1 MEFTGDASL
10 IIKKSEMNRRKFIQ
24 NASLSVLALSLS
36 RAGNTNPLLKENS
49 KKKITIGAH
58 VWVYA
63 ASQPGYDVSPILS
76 QIFSDVSYAG
86 FDGVETME
94 HPLRSAVY
102 TKQIKELI
110 DQYKIKLIG
119 SSYGADM
126 WNKEKRNQIYEDVDL
141 IFTNMSS
148 VGGRT
153 FGVSV
158 GEPAGRK
165 KTEEEFDNQEV
176 LLRRLISLGEKKGIV
191 LNLHNHTA
199 EVENNMYDLR
209 GTLKRIPDIKLGPDL
224 NWLLRAGIN
233 PVDFLREFRKQIVF
247 MHLRDQK
254 SNGKWPESMG
264 EGDVNF
270 KEISEV
276 MKEINFKG
284 DSIIELA
291 HENGFVR
298 TRPLKESLKMSR
310 DFMKKT
316 MGV

>member
-1 MEFTGDASL
+1 
-10 IIKKSEMNRRKFIQ
+10 MNRRNFIR
-24 NASLSVLALSLS
+24 NSSLSALAISLS
-36 RAGNTNPLLKENS
+36 QAGISNIMSNDLS
-49 KKKITIGAH
+49 KKKITVGAH

-63 ASQPGYDVSPILS
+63 ATLPGFDVSPVLG
-76 QIFSDVSYAG
+76 QIFSDVAYAG

-110 DQYKIKLIG
+110 EQYKIRLIG
-119 SSYGADM
+119 SSYSGDM
-126 WNKEKRNQIYEDVDL
+126 WDKEKQNKIYEDVDL
-141 IFTNMSS
+141 IFTNMAS
-148 VGGRT
+148 VGGKT

-158 GEPAGRK
+158 GEPEGRA
-165 KTEEEFDNQEV
+165 KTEKEFDNQAV
-176 LLRRLISLGEKKGIV
+176 ILKKLIALGEKKGIV

-199 EVENNMYDLR
+199 EVSNNMYDLR
-209 GTLKRIPDIKLGPDL
+209 GTLKRIPDVKLGPDL

-247 MHLRDQK
+247 MHLRDQL

-264 EGDVNF
+264 EGNVNF
-270 KEISEV
+270 KEIADTL
-276 MKEINFKG
+276 KEINFEG
-284 DSIIELA
+284 TAIIELA

-310 DFMKKT
+310 DFMRKT
-316 MGV
+316 MGI

>member
-1 MEFTGDASL
+1 MD
-10 IIKKSEMNRRKFIQ
+10 RRKFIQ
-24 NASLSVLALSLS
+24 SASLTALALSLS
-36 RAGNTNPLLKENS
+36 NAVKSNPLFKENA
-49 KKKITIGAH
+49 KKKITVGAH

-63 ASQPGYDVSPILS
+63 ASQPEYDVSPVLS

-94 HPLRSAVY
+94 HPLRSTVY
-102 TKQIKELI
+102 TKQIKDLT

-126 WNKEKRNQIYEDVDL
+126 WNKDKQNQIYEDVDL
-141 IFTNMSS
+141 IFTNMAS

-165 KTEEEFDNQEV
+165 KTEEEFDNQAI

-199 EVENNMYDLR
+199 EVANKMYDLR

-233 PVDFLREFRKQIVF
+233 PLDFLREFRKQIVF
-247 MHLRDQK
+247 MHLRDQQ
-254 SNGKWPESMG
+254 NDGKWPESMG
-264 EGDVNF
+264 EGNVNF
-270 KEISEV
+270 KEISDI
-276 MKEINFKG
+276 MKEIDFGG
-284 DSIIELA
+284 DAIIELA

-316 MGV
+316 MGI

>member
-1 MEFTGDASL
+1 MD
-10 IIKKSEMNRRKFIQ
+10 RRKFIR
-24 NASLSVLALSLS
+24 NTSLSMLALSLYQPGRS
-36 RAGNTNPLLKENS
+36 TTFIQDTNR
-49 KKKITIGAH
+49 KKITVGAH

-63 ASQPGYDVSPILS
+63 STMPGYDVSPILS
-76 QIFSDVSYAG
+76 QIFSDVAYAG

-94 HPLRSAVY
+94 HPLRSSVY

-126 WNKEKRNQIYEDVDL
+126 WNKDKQNQIYEDVDL
-141 IFTNMSS
+141 IFTNMVS
-148 VGGRT
+148 VGART
-153 FGVSV
+153 FGISV

-165 KTEEEFDNQEV
+165 KTEDEFDNQAE
-176 LLRRLISLGEKKGIV
+176 LLKKIIALGAKKGIV
-191 LNLHNHTA
+191 PNLHNHTA

-209 GTLKRIPDIKLGPDL
+209 GTLKRIPDVKLGPDL

-247 MHLRDQK
+247 MHLRDQLA
-254 SNGKWPESMG
+254 NGKWPESMG
-264 EGDVNF
+264 EGNVNF
-270 KEISEV
+270 KEIADV
-276 MKEINFKG
+276 LKEINFQG
-284 DSIIELA
+284 DAIIELA

-310 DFMKKT
+310 DFMRKA
-316 MGV
+316 MGI

>member
-1 MEFTGDASL
+1 
-10 IIKKSEMNRRKFIQ
+10 MNRRKFIE
-24 NASLSVLALSLS
+24 NTSLSMIALSLPRMVRS
-36 RAGNTNPLLKENS
+36 TAVIKEDGI
-49 KKKITIGAH
+49 KKITVGAH

-63 ASQPGYDVSPILS
+63 STLPGYDVSPVLS
-76 QIFSDVSYAG
+76 QIFSDMSYAG

-94 HPLRSAVY
+94 HPLRSPVY

-126 WNKEKRNQIYEDVDL
+126 WNKDKQNQIYEDVDR
-141 IFTNMSS
+141 IFTNMAS

-165 KTEEEFDNQEV
+165 KTEDEFDNQAA
-176 LLRRLISLGEKKGIV
+176 LLNRLISLGEKKDIV

-199 EVENNMYDLR
+199 EVENKMYDLR

-247 MHLRDQK
+247 MHLRDQLT
-254 SNGKWPESMG
+254 NGKWPESMG
-264 EGDVNF
+264 EGNVNF
-270 KEISEV
+270 KEIADV
-276 MKEINFKG
+276 LKEIRFEG
-284 DSIIELA
+284 DTIIELA

-316 MGV
+316 MGI

>member
-1 MEFTGDASL
+1 MD
-10 IIKKSEMNRRKFIQ
+10 RRKFLR
-24 NASLSVLALSLS
+24 NSSLSVLALSLS
-36 RAGNTNPLLKENS
+36 RTGMSASFLKDAG
-49 KKKITIGAH
+49 KKKITVGAH

-63 ASQPGYDVSPILS
+63 STMPGYDVSPILG
-76 QIFSDVSYAG
+76 QIFSDVAYAG

-126 WNKEKRNQIYEDVDL
+126 WNKDKSNEIYEDVDL
-141 IFTNMSS
+141 IFGNMAS
-148 VGGRT
+148 VGART

-158 GEPAGRK
+158 GEPAGRQ
-165 KTEEEFDNQEV
+165 KTENEFDTQAA
-176 LLRRLISLGEKKGIV
+176 LLKRIISLGEKRGIV

-199 EVENNMYDLR
+199 EVENKMYDLR

-224 NWLLRAGIN
+224 NWLLRAGID
-233 PVDFLREFRKQIVF
+233 PVSFLKEFRKQIVF
-247 MHLRDQK
+247 MHLRDQLN
-254 SNGKWPESMG
+254 NGKWPESVG
-264 EGDVNF
+264 EGNVDF
-270 KEISEV
+270 KEIAAV
-276 MKEINFKG
+276 IKEINFEG
-284 DSIIELA
+284 DAIIELA

-310 DFMKKT
+310 DYM
-316 MGV
+316 

>member
-1 MEFTGDASL
+1 MD
-10 IIKKSEMNRRKFIQ
+10 RRKFIQ
-24 NASLSVLALSLS
+24 NTSLSLLCLALSQKGISKTLI
-36 RAGNTNPLLKENS
+36 KENIR
-49 KKKITIGAH
+49 KKITVGAH

-63 ASQPGYDVSPILS
+63 STQPGFDVSPILS
-76 QIFSDVSYAG
+76 QIFSDVAFAG

-94 HPLRSAVY
+94 HPLRSSVY
-102 TKQIKELI
+102 TRQIKELI

-126 WNKEKRNQIYEDVDL
+126 WNKDKSNEIYEDVDL
-141 IFTNMSS
+141 IFGNMVS
-148 VGGRT
+148 VGART

-165 KTEEEFDNQEV
+165 KTENEFDTQAA
-176 LLRRLISLGEKKGIV
+176 LLKRIISLGEKRGIV

-199 EVENNMYDLR
+199 EVENKMYDLR

-224 NWLLRAGIN
+224 NWLLRAGID
-233 PVDFLREFRKQIVF
+233 PVSFLKEFRKQIVF
-247 MHLRDQK
+247 MHLRDQL

-264 EGDVNF
+264 EGNINF
-270 KEISEV
+270 KEIAAVIS
-276 MKEINFKG
+276 EINFEG
-284 DSIIELA
+284 DAIIELA

-310 DFMKKT
+310 DYMRKT
-316 MGV
+316 MGI

>member
-1 MEFTGDASL
+1 MD
-10 IIKKSEMNRRKFIQ
+10 RRKFIR
-24 NASLSVLALSLS
+24 NTSLSALALSLYKTGYS
-36 RAGNTNPLLKENS
+36 GSLNKENS
-49 KKKITIGAH
+49 GRKITVGAH

-63 ASQPGYDVSPILS
+63 STMPGYDVSPILS
-76 QIFSDVSYAG
+76 QIFSDVAYAG

-94 HPLRSAVY
+94 HPLRSAVN

-110 DQYKIKLIG
+110 EQYKIKLIG

-126 WNKEKRNQIYEDVDL
+126 WNKDKQNQIYEDVDL
-141 IFTNMSS
+141 IFTNMAS
-148 VGGRT
+148 VGART

-165 KTEEEFDNQEV
+165 KTEEEFDTQAT
-176 LLRRLISLGEKKGIV
+176 LLKRLISLGLKKGIV

-199 EVENNMYDLR
+199 EVENKMYDLR
-209 GTLKRIPDIKLGPDL
+209 GTLKRIPDVKLGPDL

-247 MHLRDQK
+247 MHLRDQLT
-254 SNGKWPESMG
+254 NGKWPESMG
-264 EGDVNF
+264 EGNVNF
-270 KEISEV
+270 KEIGDV
-276 MKEINFKG
+276 LKEINFEG
-284 DSIIELA
+284 DAIIELA

-310 DFMKKT
+310 DYMKKT
-316 MGV
+316 MGI

>member
-1 MEFTGDASL
+1 MP
-10 IIKKSEMNRRKFIQ
+10 K
-24 NASLSVLALSLS
+24 
-36 RAGNTNPLLKENS
+36 
-49 KKKITIGAH
+49 
-58 VWVYA
+58 
-63 ASQPGYDVSPILS
+63 YDVSPILD

-94 HPLRSAVY
+94 QPLRSEVY
-102 TKQIKELI
+102 TKQIREFMDK
-110 DQYKIKLIG
+110 YKIKLIG

-126 WNKEKRNQIYEDVDL
+126 WNKDKQNEIYEDVDL
-141 IFTNMSS
+141 IFTNMAS

-158 GEPAGRK
+158 GEPSGRK
-165 KTEEEFDNQEV
+165 KTEDEFDNQAT

-209 GTLKRIPDIKLGPDL
+209 GTLKRIPDVKLGPDL

-233 PVDFLREFRKQIVF
+233 PVDFLREYRKQIVF
-247 MHLRDQK
+247 MHLRDQL

-264 EGDVNF
+264 EGNVNF
-270 KEISEV
+270 REIADV
-276 MKEINFKG
+276 MKEINFQG
-284 DSIIELA
+284 DAIIELA

-310 DFMKKT
+310 DYMRKT
-316 MGV
+316 MGI

>member
-1 MEFTGDASL
+1 MSL
-10 IIKKSEMNRRKFIQ
+10 
-24 NASLSVLALSLS
+24 LALSLAS
-36 RAGNTNPLLKENS
+36 TEVASSFSAGNGG
-49 KKKITIGAH
+49 KKITVGAH

-63 ASQPGYDVSPILS
+63 STQPGYDVSTILS

-94 HPLRSAVY
+94 HPLRSTVY
-102 TKQIKELI
+102 TKQIGELI
-110 DQYKIKLIG
+110 DKYKIKLIG

-126 WNKEKRNQIYEDVDL
+126 WNKDKKNEIYEDVDR
-141 IFTNMSS
+141 IFTNMAS

-165 KTEEEFDNQEV
+165 KTEAEFDAQAD
-176 LLRRLISLGEKKGIV
+176 LLRKLITLGLKNGIV

-199 EVENNMYDLR
+199 EVENNMYDLK

-224 NWLLRAGIN
+224 NWLLRAGID
-233 PVDFLREFRKQIVF
+233 PISFLKEFRKQIVF
-247 MHLRDQK
+247 MHLRDQLK
-254 SNGKWPESMG
+254 DGKWPESMG
-264 EGDVNF
+264 EGNVDFKQIADV
-270 KEISEV
+270 I
-276 MKEINFKG
+276 KEINFEG
-284 DSIIELA
+284 DAIIELA

-316 MGV
+316 MGI

>member
-1 MEFTGDASL
+1 
-10 IIKKSEMNRRKFIQ
+10 MNRRNFIRST
-24 NASLSVLALSLS
+24 SLSVLALSVYKTGN
-36 RAGNTNPLLKENS
+36 AGSLIKENVR
-49 KKKITIGAH
+49 KKITVGAH
-58 VWVYA
+58 VWVF
-63 ASQPGYDVSPILS
+63 ASTMPGYDVSPILS
-76 QIFSDVSYAG
+76 QIFSDVSFAG

-94 HPLRSAVY
+94 HPLRSTVY

-126 WNKEKRNQIYEDVDL
+126 WNKDKQNEIYEDVDL
-141 IFTNMSS
+141 IFTNMAS

-165 KTEEEFDNQEV
+165 KTDAEFDNQAA
-176 LLRRLISLGEKKGIV
+176 LLKKLISLGEKKGIV

-209 GTLKRIPDIKLGPDL
+209 GTLKRIPDVKLGPDL
-224 NWLLRAGIN
+224 NWLLRAGVN
-233 PVDFLREFRKQIVF
+233 PLDFLREYRKQIVF
-247 MHLRDQK
+247 MHLRDQL
-254 SNGKWPESMG
+254 SNGKWPESLG
-264 EGDVNF
+264 EGNVNF
-270 KEISEV
+270 KEIADV
-276 MKEINFKG
+276 LNEINFEG
-284 DSIIELA
+284 DAIIELA

-310 DFMKKT
+310 DFMRKT
-316 MGV
+316 TGI